1 MVDMLGCRSG
11 GQSVLVKLLMSSELS
26 VYIDE
31 ARLHNAC
38 NSAGSSSSRLRRLLT
53 AVPKTETISIEIDEL
68 VDSLRNITLESSR
81 LNQENMATQVNG
93 EVQPITLQMLKM
105 FVDTV
110 PSFNGNSDTLPS
122 FISSCDYMFNTFT
135 TTDQTIQNYLIR
147 VVQTKLVGR
156 AQLLVGCRTEL
167 TSWSSIKSALE
178 QCFGDN
184 RSLEC
189 LEQDLFLAA
198 PFKNEPPMDFG
209 KRLQVLRSSLA
220 QKLTLSEPSSVIR
233 TAMLKQ
239 YEGVC
244 LRAFIRGLPGPLQ
257 TIIRLKNPDSLERAL
272 TYVVE
277 EQNFQYTQNIF
288 KQRPNNFNTPRF
300 PSQQFQPFNNNI
312 RFQPPVQ
319 QSQQTFQSAQNF
331 PSQPI
336 NIQTV
341 PVQRHFPTNRE
352 VFGPPKNAN
361 VFKPTGNPPS
371 NHPQPIAQYPLSLD
385 NGDVIIPESEINGL
399 YLPETLT
406 TARDGFATTEVYNY
420 SDSTVTV
427 EFRQPLNSADEDVNI
442 TLDELLDIEEI
453 FDPKTDRNPDKIN
466 ILSDIQIAPAPVQET
481 DEMTVHTAVENP
493 VLEIPFTENVINRY
507 LNQIV
512 ILQKASYH
520 YHIVRSKPL
529 EHNNRITLYLS
540 NNVEEEIVKFFKEY
554 VDPMKK
560 YWRNHRSGQKEEG
573 EIDELVDSLRNI
585 TLESSRLNQE
595 NMAAQVNGEVQ
606 PITLQMLKMFV
617 DTVPSFNGNSDTLPS
632 FISSCDYMFNTFTT
646 TDQTIQN
653 YLIRVVQTKLV
664 GRAQLLVECRTEL
677 TSWSSI
683 KSALRT
689 MFGDNRSLECL
700 EQDLFLAAPLKMNR
714 LWILE
719 KDSKFWS
726 V

>member
-1 MVDMLGCRSG
+1 
-11 GQSVLVKLLMSSELS
+11 
-26 VYIDE
+26 
-31 ARLHNAC
+31 
-38 NSAGSSSSRLRRLLT
+38 
-53 AVPKTETISIEIDEL
+53 
-68 VDSLRNITLESSR
+68 
-81 LNQENMATQVNG
+81 MATQVNG

-167 TSWSSIKSALE
+167 TSWSSIKSA
-178 QCFGDN
+178 
-184 RSLEC
+184 S
-189 LEQDLFLAA
+189 A
-198 PFKNEPPMDFG
+198 FKNEPPMDFG

-244 LRAFIRGLPGPLQ
+244 LRAFIRGLP
-257 TIIRLKNPDSLERAL
+257 
-272 TYVVE
+272 
-277 EQNFQYTQNIF
+277 
-288 KQRPNNFNTPRF
+288 
-300 PSQQFQPFNNNI
+300 
-312 RFQPPVQ
+312 
-319 QSQQTFQSAQNF
+319 
-331 PSQPI
+331 
-336 NIQTV
+336 
-341 PVQRHFPTNRE
+341 
-352 VFGPPKNAN
+352 
-361 VFKPTGNPPS
+361 
-371 NHPQPIAQYPLSLD
+371 
-385 NGDVIIPESEINGL
+385 
-399 YLPETLT
+399 
-406 TARDGFATTEVYNY
+406 
-420 SDSTVTV
+420 
-427 EFRQPLNSADEDVNI
+427 DEDVNI

-529 EHNNRITLYLS
+529 EHNNRLTLYLS
-540 NNVEEEIVKFFKEY
+540 NNIEEEIVKFFKEY

-560 YWRNHRSGQKEEG
+560 YY
-573 EIDELVDSLRNI
+573 
-585 TLESSRLNQE
+585 
-595 NMAAQVNGEVQ
+595 
-606 PITLQMLKMFV
+606 
-617 DTVPSFNGNSDTLPS
+617 TVPSFNGNSDTLPS

-664 GRAQLLVECRTEL
+664 VEP
-677 TSWSSI
+677 
-683 KSALRT
+683 
-689 MFGDNRSLECL
+689 NY
-700 EQDLFLAAPLKMNR
+700 
-714 LWILE
+714 
-719 KDSKFWS
+719 
-726 V
+726 

>member
-1 MVDMLGCRSG
+1 
-11 GQSVLVKLLMSSELS
+11 
-26 VYIDE
+26 
-31 ARLHNAC
+31 
-38 NSAGSSSSRLRRLLT
+38 
-53 AVPKTETISIEIDEL
+53 
-68 VDSLRNITLESSR
+68 
-81 LNQENMATQVNG
+81 
-93 EVQPITLQMLKM
+93 MLKM

-198 PFKNEPPMDFG
+198 PFKNELPMDFG

-371 NHPQPIAQYPLSLD
+371 NHPQPMSVSTRNTFRPRAPQRQNYFRPSGPRNFSSGELFQLISQMPSMKRNTIILKIQIQILTQLNAQ
-385 NGDVIIPESEINGL
+385 
-399 YLPETLT
+399 
-406 TARDGFATTEVYNY
+406 
-420 SDSTVTV
+420 
-427 EFRQPLNSADEDVNI
+427 
-442 TLDELLDIEEI
+442 
-453 FDPKTDRNPDKIN
+453 KIN
-466 ILSDIQIAPAPVQET
+466 TFQ
-481 DEMTVHTAVENP
+481 AV
-493 VLEIPFTENVINRY
+493 
-507 LNQIV
+507 
-512 ILQKASYH
+512 
-520 YHIVRSKPL
+520 
-529 EHNNRITLYLS
+529 
-540 NNVEEEIVKFFKEY
+540 
-554 VDPMKK
+554 KK
-560 YWRNHRSGQKEEG
+560 
-573 EIDELVDSLRNI
+573 
-585 TLESSRLNQE
+585 
-595 NMAAQVNGEVQ
+595 
-606 PITLQMLKMFV
+606 
-617 DTVPSFNGNSDTLPS
+617 
-632 FISSCDYMFNTFTT
+632 
-646 TDQTIQN
+646 
-653 YLIRVVQTKLV
+653 LIRVKIFIKEASKTKK
-664 GRAQLLVECRTEL
+664 C
-677 TSWSSI
+677 
-683 KSALRT
+683 
-689 MFGDNRSLECL
+689 D
-700 EQDLFLAAPLKMNR
+700 
-714 LWILE
+714 
-719 KDSKFWS
+719 
-726 V
+726 

>member
-1 MVDMLGCRSG
+1 
-11 GQSVLVKLLMSSELS
+11 
-26 VYIDE
+26 
-31 ARLHNAC
+31 
-38 NSAGSSSSRLRRLLT
+38 
-53 AVPKTETISIEIDEL
+53 
-68 VDSLRNITLESSR
+68 
-81 LNQENMATQVNG
+81 MATQVNG

-198 PFKNEPPMDFG
+198 PLKNEPPMDFG

-371 NHPQPIAQYPLSLD
+371 NHPQPMSVSTRNTFRPRAPQRQNYFRPSGPRNFSSGELFQFDQSNAEYEKEHDNFENSNTNIDSAQC
-385 NGDVIIPESEINGL
+385 PENQHFS
-399 YLPETLT
+399 
-406 TARDGFATTEVYNY
+406 
-420 SDSTVTV
+420 SS
-427 EFRQPLNSADEDVNI
+427 
-442 TLDELLDIEEI
+442 
-453 FDPKTDRNPDKIN
+453 
-466 ILSDIQIAPAPVQET
+466 QET
-481 DEMTVHTAVENP
+481 DSRENFYQGSLQDKEM
-493 VLEIPFTENVINRY
+493 
-507 LNQIV
+507 
-512 ILQKASYH
+512 
-520 YHIVRSKPL
+520 
-529 EHNNRITLYLS
+529 
-540 NNVEEEIVKFFKEY
+540 
-554 VDPMKK
+554 
-560 YWRNHRSGQKEEG
+560 
-573 EIDELVDSLRNI
+573 
-585 TLESSRLNQE
+585 
-595 NMAAQVNGEVQ
+595 
-606 PITLQMLKMFV
+606 
-617 DTVPSFNGNSDTLPS
+617 
-632 FISSCDYMFNTFTT
+632 
-646 TDQTIQN
+646 
-653 YLIRVVQTKLV
+653 
-664 GRAQLLVECRTEL
+664 
-677 TSWSSI
+677 
-683 KSALRT
+683 
-689 MFGDNRSLECL
+689 
-700 EQDLFLAAPLKMNR
+700 
-714 LWILE
+714 
-719 KDSKFWS
+719 
-726 V
+726 

>member
-1 MVDMLGCRSG
+1 
-11 GQSVLVKLLMSSELS
+11 
-26 VYIDE
+26 
-31 ARLHNAC
+31 
-38 NSAGSSSSRLRRLLT
+38 
-53 AVPKTETISIEIDEL
+53 
-68 VDSLRNITLESSR
+68 
-81 LNQENMATQVNG
+81 
-93 EVQPITLQMLKM
+93 MLKM

-156 AQLLVGCRTEL
+156 AQLLVECRTEL

-198 PFKNEPPMDFG
+198 PLKNEPPMDFG

-352 VFGPPKNAN
+352 VLDLPKTLMFSNLLETRPPI
-361 VFKPTGNPPS
+361 THNPCLCP
-371 NHPQPIAQYPLSLD
+371 PGILLD
-385 NGDVIIPESEINGL
+385 
-399 YLPETLT
+399 
-406 TARDGFATTEVYNY
+406 
-420 SDSTVTV
+420 
-427 EFRQPLNSADEDVNI
+427 Q
-442 TLDELLDIEEI
+442 ELLRGKTI
-453 FDPKTDRNPDKIN
+453 FDLR
-466 ILSDIQIAPAPVQET
+466 
-481 DEMTVHTAVENP
+481 
-493 VLEIPFTENVINRY
+493 VLEIFRPENFSNLISQMPSMKRNTIILKIQIQILTQ
-507 LNQIV
+507 LNV
-512 ILQKASYH
+512 QK
-520 YHIVRSKPL
+520 I
-529 EHNNRITLYLS
+529 
-540 NNVEEEIVKFFKEY
+540 
-554 VDPMKK
+554 
-560 YWRNHRSGQKEEG
+560 
-573 EIDELVDSLRNI
+573 
-585 TLESSRLNQE
+585 
-595 NMAAQVNGEVQ
+595 
-606 PITLQMLKMFV
+606 
-617 DTVPSFNGNSDTLPS
+617 
-632 FISSCDYMFNTFTT
+632 NTF
-646 TDQTIQN
+646 QAVKK
-653 YLIRVVQTKLV
+653 LIRVKIFIKEASKTKK
-664 GRAQLLVECRTEL
+664 C
-677 TSWSSI
+677 
-683 KSALRT
+683 
-689 MFGDNRSLECL
+689 D
-700 EQDLFLAAPLKMNR
+700 
-714 LWILE
+714 
-719 KDSKFWS
+719 
-726 V
+726 